1 MTPNT
6 HRVTSLGAMITAIF
20 IAALVGACSES
31 TKEQPA
37 ATAPN
42 PNAATIIKPNAD
54 GMTSMELKESLRT
67 ANTAY
72 LYSEGG
78 DTCYMTYSATIEWP
92 EKIGSFNITPLQDSI
107 ISAAFGK
114 QTTDIRAAMK
124 AFATDTTD
132 MGPDAKRIDP
142 SKVALSTRAYTETV
156 TAKSIDTGNRYSTY
170 QVTVSSYTGGAH
182 PNTAITSMTF
192 DYAAGEVVTPQS
204 LFKAGS
210 DSALVSLITENL
222 AARLNVPQNRLTQG
236 GLFAD
241 TIPMPRNVYV
251 VNNSLVFHYG
261 QYEIA
266 PYSAGMFDI
275 DVSPFRVRDLL
286 SEQGRALFS
295 GYIE

>member
-1 MTPNT
+1 MTPHT
-6 HRVTSLGAMITAIF
+6 HRVTSLGAMITAII

-31 TKEQPA
+31 TTEQTA
-37 ATAPN
+37 ATTPN
-42 PNAATIIKPNAD
+42 PNAATITKPDAD
-54 GMTSMELKESLRT
+54 GMTSMEMKESLRT

-72 LYSEGG
+72 LYTENG

-107 ISAAFGK
+107 ASAAFGK
-114 QTTDIRAAMK
+114 PTTNIRAAMK
-124 AFATDTTD
+124 TFAADTTG
-132 MGPDAKRIDP
+132 MGSNAKRIDP
-142 SKVALSTRAYTETV
+142 SNVALSTRAYTETV

-182 PNTAITSMTF
+182 PNTAISSMTF
-192 DYAAGEVVTPQS
+192 DYAAEQVLTPAT

-210 DSALVSLITENL
+210 DSTLMALITESL
-222 AARLNVPQNRLTQG
+222 AAKLGVPQNRLTQG

-241 TIPMPRNVYV
+241 TIPMPKNVYV

-275 DVSPFRVRDLL
+275 DISPFRVRDIL
-286 SEQGRALFS
+286 SDQGRALFS